1 MRWTRTTRLW
11 LSAAFLSVTPALDAQ
26 STTSSIRPP
35 VVIVPGAPGAQLVER
50 DSGRVMWPGVLRMLY
65 WHGNDA
71 LALNLENPEST
82 TLVPGKLIRAV
93 RIAGLPLLRYRG
105 YDGLEAKVRSFGYA
119 EGDLAAP
126 KVDQYFY
133 FLYDW
138 RLSFET
144 NGRRL
149 HRALR
154 DLYARLPPDTPPA
167 VVVAH
172 SVGGLIAR
180 YALMYGEQPLGES
193 GPLPPVTWEGAASI
207 GTLHLAATP
216 NGGSFLPVEALHRG
230 SFWWKHWGAFS
241 PDLVATFPAMWD
253 LMPARPDPLV
263 DERGRPLSW
272 SLDRVEDWQKLG
284 WGPLR
289 AGSGFARGG
298 AATVEMVRK
307 QLARSRR
314 LREALLQVAERPNPA
329 SLHIVGGECQTAQR
343 TAVVIERPGRAPKI
357 RFKKP
362 AGGAAVL
369 EELLREPG
377 DIMISARSLDA
388 ELPADANGSLA
399 FASRDLSCVSHN
411 GLPSSPELL
420 AQLERTLTLGAQSAP
435 LGALDSRNRTSA
447 QRFAPFPEDSASSR
461 RRLRSTPQR

>member
-1 MRWTRTTRLW
+1 MRRTRTTKWWLW
-11 LSAAFLSVTPALDAQ
+11 AAFLLISPTLDAQ
-26 STTSSIRPP
+26 SAPSSIRPP
-35 VVIVPGAPGAQLVER
+35 VVIVPGAPAAQLVER

-71 LALNLENPEST
+71 LALNLEHPEST
-82 TLVPGKLIRAV
+82 TLVPGKLIRTV

-105 YDGLEAKVRSFGYA
+105 YDGLEAELRSFGYA

-126 KVDQYFY
+126 EIDRYFY

-154 DLYARLPPDTPPA
+154 DLYARLPPETPRA

-172 SVGGLIAR
+172 SVGGMIAR
-180 YALMYGEQPLGES
+180 YALMYGEEPLGES
-193 GPLPPVTWEGAASI
+193 GPLPPVTWEGAESVA
-207 GTLHLAATP
+207 TLHLVATP
-216 NGGSFLPVEALHRG
+216 NSGSFLPVEALHRG
-230 SFWWKHWGAFS
+230 SFWWRHWGAFS
-241 PDLVATFPAMWD
+241 PDLVATFPSMWD

-289 AGSGFARGG
+289 AGSGFARRG

-307 QLARSRR
+307 QLARSSR
-314 LREALLQVAERPNPA
+314 LREAMLQRAARPNPA

-343 TAVVIERPGRAPKI
+343 TAVVIERPGRPPRI

-369 EELLREPG
+369 SELLREPG
-377 DIMISARSLDA
+377 DSMISARSLGA
-388 ELPADANGSLA
+388 ELPADPNGSLA

-420 AQLERTLTLGAQSAP
+420 AQLERTLTAGAQTAP
-435 LGALDSRNRTSA
+435 PGARHSRDRASP
-447 QRFAPFPEDSASSR
+447 QRLAPVAADSASSR